1 MNIVGAEIHN
11 FQSHDKTK
19 VKFENGINVFVG
31 TSDSGKSAI
40 LRALKWNL
48 MNVPSGDE
56 FIREGTKE
64 AAVTIYFEDGH
75 SVERRRSKGG
85 TKNSYTLFKDGEI
98 LEEYTGFG
106 GKVPGPI
113 LEVTRIDPDFSFN
126 FANQLEAPFLL
137 SDSPKVRAETIGN
150 LEELGKI
157 DSELTVLNQDVRD
170 KKAEQRS
177 TKTRM
182 AEIEKERNELL
193 KELNVSRVKA
203 ETIEELK
210 GAIIE
215 KSRIYDVIKKSA
227 DRIRH
232 LESEI
237 VVIRELIERA
247 QRVLSKWDEQLVDHV
262 YDMKRLEAI
271 LSRLVQLKSE
281 ASLLSYMNEEKLV
294 RLTELSGYA
303 TEIVASYNRL
313 VQLKNYLER
322 NTDEEGKVRTSYSAK
337 VSQMDMKAIDVE
349 VARFT
354 SLFSYNNRLLEIEKT
369 KRSFELQLKEST
381 VGIDRLLTEFVS
393 ALQEAEVCP
402 TCLQVTT
409 NIDEHQLAHTL

>member
-1 MNIVGAEIHN
+1 MNIVGVEIQN
-11 FQSHDKTK
+11 FQSHEKTK
-19 VKFENGINVFVG
+19 IKLENGINVFVG

-40 LRALKWNL
+40 LRAIKWNL

-64 AAVTIYFEDGH
+64 AAVTVHFEDGH

-85 TKNSYTLFKDGEI
+85 TKNSYTLFKDDVI

-113 LEVTRIDPDFSFN
+113 LEVSKINPDFLFN

-137 SDSPKVRAETIGN
+137 SESPKVRAETIGN

-157 DSELTVLNQDVRD
+157 DSELTTLNQDVRD
-170 KKAEQRS
+170 KKAEQRA

-182 AEIEKERNELL
+182 ASIEKERTELL

-210 GAIIE
+210 AAIIE
-215 KSRIYDVIKKSA
+215 KSRIYDLIKKSA
-227 DRIRH
+227 DRIRY

-237 VVIRELIERA
+237 VTVKGIIDQA
-247 QRVLSKWDEQLVDHV
+247 QRILANWNEALVDQV

-271 LSRLVQLKSE
+271 LSRLIQLKSE
-281 ASLLSYMNEEKLV
+281 ASLLSYMNEEKLE
-294 RLTELSGYA
+294 RLIELSGYA
-303 TEIVASYNRL
+303 TDVVTSYQRL
-313 VQLKNYLER
+313 TLLKTHLER
-322 NTDEEGKVRTSYSAK
+322 YTEEERRVRTSFSEK
-337 VSQMDMKAIDVE
+337 VAAMDMKVVDAE

-354 SLFSYNNRLLEIEKT
+354 SIFSYTNRLLEIERT
-369 KRSFELQLKEST
+369 KKSFETQLQQSTKE
-381 VGIDRLLTEFVS
+381 IDSLLSEFVN

-402 TCLQVTT
+402 TCMQVTT
-409 NIDEHQLAHTL
+409 NIEEHQIAHTI